1 MCDVMCVCD
10 IKPIQCSHHFLAEK
24 KRDHQDADQ
33 QLELLSIRLCLQRP
47 EVLAQRK
54 PSGDLDAVYLILKDD
69 NFIMEG
75 RS

>member
-1 MCDVMCVCD
+1 MQPPFSCR
-10 IKPIQCSHHFLAEK
+10 EE
-24 KRDHQDADQ
+24 RDHQDADQ

-69 NFIMEG
+69 NFIMVG